1 MTWGLFRPVILV
13 PAGSMSWSDE
23 VKRSVLLHELGHIRR
38 GDCLMLLMGRLAC
51 EAYWFHPLVWL
62 AARQLRKTSEQAADN
77 LVLASNIAPPD
88 YAEHLV
94 GIAAQMRGFRLFG
107 HVALPMASPSDLE
120 GRVRA
125 ILDPRR
131 NHRSLKRR
139 TCYALMALALLFLI
153 PCAILRLGYAKDKKP
168 QQTAEKQQGT
178 DDSKARPELAV
189 AEARYN
195 AAKAKAEDDIR
206 VRYAIA
212 AADVTKSMYE
222 CSKQAGEDSVG
233 KEYLNELRLKCE
245 EYDLAVEKARLEH
258 RLAGEEAKIAKAEFE
273 KVRFPDDRKLQR
285 VLDVAEAEARYS
297 MAKALAEDDINVR
310 YATAAAKLAKAR
322 YEDSKK
328 ALDDAPGSVTKEE
341 VNGLM
346 LKSKQADLAVEKA
359 KFDQRIAGEEAK
371 VAKAEL
377 EAAKHKAAEEQPAP
391 APAKGTGESA
401 PAKAETTGAATPETA
416 KTVTFSGV
424 VVDRDGQPVAGAV
437 VRALAFGE
445 PALVAQSDAL
455 GRF

>member
-1 MTWGLFRPVILV
+1 
-13 PAGSMSWSDE
+13 
-23 VKRSVLLHELGHIRR
+23 
-38 GDCLMLLMGRLAC
+38 
-51 EAYWFHPLVWL
+51 
-62 AARQLRKTSEQAADN
+62 
-77 LVLASNIAPPD
+77 
-88 YAEHLV
+88 
-94 GIAAQMRGFRLFG
+94 
-107 HVALPMASPSDLE
+107 
-120 GRVRA
+120 
-125 ILDPRR
+125 
-131 NHRSLKRR
+131 
-139 TCYALMALALLFLI
+139 MALALLFLI
-153 PCAILRLGYAKDKKP
+153 PCAILRLGYAEDKKP

-377 EAAKHKAAEEQPAP
+377 EAAKHKAAEEQPAQ

-437 VRALAFGE
+437 VRALVFGE